1 MFFLNYLCLLLG
13 CRLFFVFLLHN
24 VRKFKSHV
32 DLYIYVARVS
42 GIFTIAMPFI
52 MEYPLILV
60 PFLKKYKYVF
70 YNLHHMQIPMY
81 YALIIM
87 YIYDNYLDL

>member
-1 MFFLNYLCLLLG
+1 MSFTRVSIVFC
-13 CRLFFVFLLHN
+13 FFLLHN
-24 VRKFKSHV
+24 VRKFKS
-32 DLYIYVARVS
+32 IYVARVS

>member
-1 MFFLNYLCLLLG
+1 MSFTRVSIVVC
-13 CRLFFVFLLHN
+13 FLLHN

-60 PFLKKYKYVF
+60 PYLKKYKYVF
-70 YNLHHMQIPMY
+70 YNLHHMQIPMH
-81 YALIIM
+81 YARGYSLIM
-87 YIYDNYLDL
+87 YIYDKYLDL